1 MVYAFRSFAHVN
13 NEILF
18 RMSSISVIWFK
29 RDLRLLDHQ
38 PLQKAI
44 EAGRPLLLLYIFEP
58 SLIQNVHY
66 SPRHWQFVW
75 ESLIDLQKRLSQ
87 IHPNAK
93 LWVVREEA
101 LSFFEKH
108 LSSYPI
114 HSLYSYQE
122 TGISKTFERDKN
134 LSKYLQLQHIPWHE
148 YQSNG
153 VRRGLMHRGDWMKSW
168 YAFMHEPQAIPDW
181 SKAIFSDLDLSAFE
195 INSFQAIC
203 PDYTPTHPMQPGG
216 ESFAQKYMQSFWKER
231 CRFYSKHISKPL
243 EARKSCSRL
252 SPYIAWG
259 NLSIKQVYQESLQQ
273 SKKYPFLKSPLE
285 NFRSRLRWHCH
296 FIQKFESEERIEF
309 ENLNRGYDDLFFS
322 DNHQHF
328 EAWTKGK
335 TGYPL
340 VDACMRCL
348 VSTGYLNFRMRA
360 MLVSFLTHNLAYHWK
375 PAALFLAQ
383 QFLDFEPGIH
393 YPQIQMQAGVT
404 GINTVRIYNPTKQ
417 AQDHDPEGIF
427 IKQWVPELTNCPVA
441 LIHEPWKLTPM
452 EQHLYQ
458 IEIGKTYPFP
468 LMDIEKEH
476 QKVKERIWGHKA
488 KSEVKQHKKAIL
500 TKHAI
505 PFQQKS

>member
-1 MVYAFRSFAHVN
+1 MVYAFHSFAHVN

-29 RDLRLLDHQ
+29 RDLRLLDHL

-44 EAGRPLLLLYIFEP
+44 ESGKPLLLLYIFEP
-58 SLIQNVHY
+58 SLIQDVHY

-168 YAFMHEPQAIPDW
+168 YAFMHEAQAMPNW

-203 PDYTPTHPMQPGG
+203 PDYTPTRPMQPGG

-259 NLSIKQVYQESLQQ
+259 NLSIKQVYQGCLQQ
-273 SKKYPFLKSPLE
+273 SKKSPSLKRPLE
-285 NFRSRLRWHCH
+285 NFSSRLRWHCH

-328 EAWTKGK
+328 EAWTKGQ

-427 IKQWVPELTNCPVA
+427 IKQWVPELVNCPVA

-488 KSEVKQHKKAIL
+488 QSEVKQHKKAIL